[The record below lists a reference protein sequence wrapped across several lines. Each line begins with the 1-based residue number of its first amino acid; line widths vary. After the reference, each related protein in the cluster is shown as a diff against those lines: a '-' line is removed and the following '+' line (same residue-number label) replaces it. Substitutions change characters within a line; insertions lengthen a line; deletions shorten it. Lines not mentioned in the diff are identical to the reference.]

1 MRKAKLKEQH
11 TKSLPINTIHQANER
26 LHYEHSNKHAE
37 IINFEK
43 INYPALS
50 QILKSSEPIR

>member
-26 LHYEHSNKHAE
+26 PHYEHSEKHAE

-43 INYPALS
+43 IDYPTLN
-50 QILKSSEPIR
+50 QILKSSEPNR